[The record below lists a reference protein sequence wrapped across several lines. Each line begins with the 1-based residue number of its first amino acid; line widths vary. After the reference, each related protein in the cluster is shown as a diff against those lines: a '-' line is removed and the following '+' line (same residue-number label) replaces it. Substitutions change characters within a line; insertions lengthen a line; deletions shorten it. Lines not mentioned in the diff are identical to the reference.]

1 MHIPLYPIERGVGSS
16 VRGMGS
22 LLVPR
27 LAATARVALGAV
39 AWLLGSDIRQAKLE
53 HIRVW

>member
-1 MHIPLYPIERGVGSS
+1 MHIPLYPIERGVWEGGE
-16 VRGMGS
+16 R

-39 AWLLGSDIRQAKLE
+39 ALLLGSDISQAKLE